1 MSELVFLTPA
11 ICLVAIGGFTLFGA
25 IVGPYRLVARASI
38 AVTIAG
44 FGCLALSVE
53 RGDPASWAGGVL
65 LLMALI
71 MELARA
77 TTGLLEAWR
86 QLQSEKPADD

>member
-1 MSELVFLTPA
+1 MSWYSSPLA
-11 ICLVAIGGFTLFGA
+11 ICVIAIGGFTLFGA
-25 IVGPYRLVARASI
+25 IVGPYRLFARTSLAF
-38 AVTIAG
+38 TITG
-44 FGCLALSVE
+44 FGCEALSAE
-53 RGDPASWAGGVL
+53 RGDLASWAGGVL

-77 TTGLLEAWR
+77 TTGLLEVWW